1 MRSMTGFGRAEAE
14 QDGRKV
20 TLELK
25 TVNHRFLD
33 LNIRIPRALG
43 FAEEA
48 VRKDIKERLSRG
60 HVDVFI
66 NYSAVASDA
75 KTARA
80 DIGLMR
86 SYLYAA
92 RQAAKE
98 VGVED
103 DIALSHLIRIPDV
116 ILIEEA
122 AEDEDRLTNIV
133 REALSLALDSLDEM
147 RLREGEELKANL
159 LDCLDE
165 LQNLLAVIESRK
177 ELVPAEYAEK
187 LRQRIAELTAGTDID
202 EARFTTEVA
211 LMADRSDISEETVRL
226 AAHISQFRN
235 TIMEEGAVG
244 RKLDFIVQEMN
255 RELNTI
261 GSKSGDLTITN
272 AVIAGKSVVEKI
284 REQVQNIE

>member
-1 MRSMTGFGRAEAE
+1 MRSMTGFGRAQAE

-48 VRKDIKERLSRG
+48 VRKGIKEKLSRG

-66 NYSAVASDA
+66 SYSAVASDA

-86 SYLYAA
+86 SYLHAA
-92 RQAAKE
+92 RQAARE

-103 DIALSHLIRIPDV
+103 DIALSHLIRIPDI

-133 REALSLALDSLDEM
+133 REALSLALESLDEM
-147 RLREGEELKANL
+147 RLREGAELKASL
-159 LDCLDE
+159 LACLDE
-165 LQNLLAVIESRK
+165 LQGILADIESRK
-177 ELVPAEYAEK
+177 GLVPAEYAEK
-187 LRQRIAELTAGTDID
+187 LRQRISELTAGTDID

-226 AAHISQFRN
+226 ATHISQFRN
-235 TIMEEGAVG
+235 TMMGEGAVG

-261 GSKSGDLTITN
+261 GSKSGDMTITN

>member
-1 MRSMTGFGRAEAE
+1 MTGFGRAQAE

-48 VRKDIKERLSRG
+48 VRKGIKEKLSRG
-60 HVDVFI
+60 HVDVFVS
-66 NYSAVASDA
+66 YSAVASDA

-80 DIGLMR
+80 DVGLMR
-86 SYLYAA
+86 SYLHAA

-116 ILIEEA
+116 IMIEEA
-122 AEDEDRLTNIV
+122 SEDEDRLTNIV
-133 REALSLALDSLDEM
+133 LGALNLALSSLDEM

-159 LDCLDE
+159 IACLDE
-165 LQNLLAVIESRK
+165 LQDILAAIDSRK
-177 ELVPAEYAEK
+177 GLVPAEYAER
-187 LRQRIAELTAGTDID
+187 LRQRLSELTTGTDID
-202 EARFTTEVA
+202 QARFTTEVA

-226 AAHISQFRN
+226 ATHINQFRN
-235 TIMEEGAVG
+235 AVMEEGAVG

-261 GSKSGDLTITN
+261 GSKSGDMTITN

>member
-1 MRSMTGFGRAEAE
+1 MTGFGRAQAE

-48 VRKDIKERLSRG
+48 VRKGIKEKLSRG

-66 NYSAVASDA
+66 SYSAVASDA

-86 SYLYAA
+86 SYLHAA
-92 RQAAKE
+92 RQAARE

-103 DIALSHLIRIPDV
+103 DIALSHLIRIPDI

-133 REALSLALDSLDEM
+133 REALSLALESLDEM
-147 RLREGEELKANL
+147 RLREGAELKASL
-159 LDCLDE
+159 LACLDE
-165 LQNLLAVIESRK
+165 LQGILADIESRK
-177 ELVPAEYAEK
+177 GLVPAEYAEK
-187 LRQRIAELTAGTDID
+187 LRQRISELTAGTDID

-226 AAHISQFRN
+226 ATHISQFRN
-235 TIMEEGAVG
+235 TMMGEGAVG

-261 GSKSGDLTITN
+261 GSKSGDMTITN

>member
-1 MRSMTGFGRAEAE
+1 MTGFGRAQAE

-48 VRKDIKERLSRG
+48 VRKGIKEKLSRG

-66 NYSAVASDA
+66 SYSAVASDA

-86 SYLYAA
+86 SYLHAA

-103 DIALSHLIRIPDV
+103 DLALSHLIRIPDV
-116 ILIEEA
+116 IMIEEA
-122 AEDEDRLTNIV
+122 AEDEDRLTNLV
-133 REALSLALDSLDEM
+133 REALDRALEALNDM
-147 RLREGEELKANL
+147 RLREGEELKASL
-159 LDCLDE
+159 LACLDD
-165 LQNLLAVIESRK
+165 LQDILGTIESRK
-177 ELVPAEYAEK
+177 ALVPAEYAEK
-187 LRQRIAELTAGTDID
+187 LRQRISELTAGTDID

-226 AAHISQFRN
+226 ATHINQFRKAV
-235 TIMEEGAVG
+235 MEEGAVG

-261 GSKSGDLTITN
+261 GSKSGDMTITN

>member
-1 MRSMTGFGRAEAE
+1 MRSMTGFGRAQAE

-48 VRKDIKERLSRG
+48 VRKGIKEKLSRG

-86 SYLYAA
+86 SYLHAA
-92 RQAAKE
+92 RQAARE

-103 DIALSHLIRIPDV
+103 DIALSHLIRIPDI

-133 REALSLALDSLDEM
+133 REALSLALESLDEM
-147 RLREGEELKANL
+147 RLREGAELKASL
-159 LDCLDE
+159 LACLDE
-165 LQNLLAVIESRK
+165 LQGILADIESRK
-177 ELVPAEYAEK
+177 GLVPAEYAEK
-187 LRQRIAELTAGTDID
+187 LRQRISELTAGTDID

-226 AAHISQFRN
+226 ATHISQFRN
-235 TIMEEGAVG
+235 TMMEEGAVG

-261 GSKSGDLTITN
+261 GSKSGDMTITN

>member
-1 MRSMTGFGRAEAE
+1 MTGFGRAQAE

-48 VRKDIKERLSRG
+48 VRKGIKEKLSRG

-86 SYLYAA
+86 SYLHAA
-92 RQAAKE
+92 RQAARE

-103 DIALSHLIRIPDV
+103 DIALSHLIRIPDI

-133 REALSLALDSLDEM
+133 REALSLALESLDEM
-147 RLREGEELKANL
+147 RLREGAELKASL
-159 LDCLDE
+159 LACLDE
-165 LQNLLAVIESRK
+165 LQGILADIESRK
-177 ELVPAEYAEK
+177 GLVPAEYAEK
-187 LRQRIAELTAGTDID
+187 LRQRISELTAGTDID

-226 AAHISQFRN
+226 ATHISQFRN
-235 TIMEEGAVG
+235 TMMGEGAVG

-261 GSKSGDLTITN
+261 GSKSGDMTITN